1 MSRTGPIA
9 ASLHK
14 AVMSLAEYLGR
25 KGGEERKRGR
35 EEKGERKGGGEEPLR
50 SNVGR

>member
-14 AVMSLAEYLGR
+14 AVISLAEYLGR
-25 KGGEERKRGR
+25 KGREERKRGR
-35 EEKGERKGGGEEPLR
+35 EEKAREKEGEKNR
-50 SNVGR
+50 